1 MLSKEIML
9 WATEVWGDFADM
21 FSCVNLDN
29 VQIHKF
35 ELDLLMHHILCSTT
49 SISNAIYSNIS
60 TQPLNV
66 FSYWERRLD
75 LYDIRNSVV
84 LLLNV

>member
-1 MLSKEIML
+1 
-9 WATEVWGDFADM
+9 M

-29 VQIHKF
+29 VQFHKF
-35 ELDLLMHHILCSTT
+35 ELDVLMHHILSSTT

-66 FSYWERRLD
+66 FSYLERRLE
-75 LYDIRNSVV
+75 LYDIRNSETFKFMSR
-84 LLLNV
+84 NVTLGNNIMK